1 MMSKSENFFEQ
12 VYQVV
17 EQIPY
22 GKVTTYGAIAEF
34 LGSKSASRMVGWAMN
49 NAHAL
54 DKPVPA
60 HRVVN
65 RQGLLTGK
73 MHFKGQSMQERLE
86 AEGIVIIED
95 QIQRFKSVFW
105 HPNTL
110 LP

>member
-1 MMSKSENFFEQ
+1 MSKSENFFEQ

-49 NAHAL
+49 NAHTL

-65 RQGLLTGK
+65 RHGLLTGK
-73 MHFKGQSMQERLE
+73 MHFKGKSMQERLE

-95 QIQRFKSVFW
+95 QIQRFESVFW

>member
-1 MMSKSENFFEQ
+1 MSKSENFFEQ

-49 NAHAL
+49 NAHTL

-95 QIQRFKSVFW
+95 QIQRFESVFW